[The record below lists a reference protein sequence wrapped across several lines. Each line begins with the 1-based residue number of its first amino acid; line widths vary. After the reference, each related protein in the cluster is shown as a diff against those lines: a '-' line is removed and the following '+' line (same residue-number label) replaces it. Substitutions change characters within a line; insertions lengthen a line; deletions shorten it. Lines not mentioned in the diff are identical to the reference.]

1 LISKRRFTIPIILL
15 LFNFL
20 ILLVLLTGC
29 SNTENDP
36 ENFSD
41 DFEGATRYKLTATY
55 LDLEALDTY
64 PQRIEKINSENPYNI
79 ILLVKNQPYFNLEEV
94 PYKKYNYSEN
104 IAQYLEPT
112 EKIQTESE
120 IVSEIAESFV
130 SEDSSIQDIVVK
142 ALLWNKENITY
153 DKPLATR
160 IFLNTKYTR
169 SAEDTIKL
177 KAGACTEYANVFIAF
192 MRHLGIPARYV
203 LGFYQAYETI
213 YYHAWAEVY
222 LKGYGWIPVET
233 QDGKFGVPNYYVKL
247 YVGKDLIDIDMDIY
261 KINARYEIIE

>member
-1 LISKRRFTIPIILL
+1 MISKRRFTIPIIRL

-41 DFEGATRYKLTATY
+41 DFEGAIRYKLTATY

-64 PQRIEKINSENPYNI
+64 PQRIEKINSENPYDI
-79 ILLVKNQPYFNLEEV
+79 ILLVKNQPYFNIEEI

-142 ALLWNKENITY
+142 ALLWNKENIIY
-153 DKPLATR
+153 DKPLAGR
-160 IFLNTKYTR
+160 ILLNIKYTR

-203 LGFYQAYETI
+203 LGFYQAYEPI

-233 QDGKFGVPNYYVKL
+233 QDGKLGVPNYYVKL
-247 YVGKDLIDIDMDIY
+247 FVGKDLQDIGIHIY
-261 KINARYEIIE
+261 KINAKYEMIK